1 MTSIIKACGYTKGGR
16 DDKQR
21 ALRILLECMS
31 ELKSGQ
37 IIKPAES
44 RITKRYNSNVWAAI
58 LNATYAL
65 VADDSRR
72 RPISATIFETCCRK
86 GQVDKTVL
94 EALANAQP
102 ELHVKLPPS
111 IPAEWK
117 LNVKSYR

>member
-1 MTSIIKACGYTKGGR
+1 MVEMKSAKYLNPNSLTYR
-16 DDKQR
+16 
-21 ALRILLECMS
+21 LL
-31 ELKSGQ
+31 
-37 IIKPAES
+37 
-44 RITKRYNSNVWAAI
+44 
-58 LNATYAL
+58 LNATKAL
-65 VADDSRR
+65 VADDNKR
-72 RPISATIFETCCRK
+72 RPISANIFETCCRK